1 MAEGTLHYLRIHQRT
16 YANAHSSTRRVY
28 HVTFPEMRH
37 QLTRRDFLAV
47 ASATS
52 LASAQSKKPIPV
64 GLELFSV
71 RGELKK
77 DLFATVT
84 AVAKMGYE
92 VVEFYSPY
100 FGWTADYAKQVRTLL
115 DDLGIEARSMHS
127 PRAAF
132 EPEGR
137 QKAVELNSIVGST
150 SVVMASAGGRFET
163 VDEWKR
169 VAELLTQSQE
179 LFEKSGIRAGYHNH
193 GFEWR
198 PMEGKSHAMDILAAG
213 TPESVTL
220 QLDVGTAV
228 EMEID
233 PVAWIKAHPGRIRN
247 IHCKD
252 WTPGSHEDGKAYRV
266 LFGEGKSP
274 WREIFAAAESGG
286 GVEFYLIEQEGSRYS
301 EFETAQRCLNT
312 YKQMRA

>member
-1 MAEGTLHYLRIHQRT
+1 MRY
-16 YANAHSSTRRVY
+16 SFTRRG
-28 HVTFPEMRH
+28 
-37 QLTRRDFLAV
+37 FLA
-47 ASATS
+47 ASA
-52 LASAQSKKPIPV
+52 AAPFAGAQSTPIPV
-64 GLELFSV
+64 GIELFSV

-77 DLFATVT
+77 DLFGTVS
-84 AVAKMGYE
+84 AVAKMGYQ

-100 FGWTADYAKQVRTLL
+100 FGWTVGYAKQVRKLL

-132 EPEGR
+132 EADGR
-137 QKAVELNSIVGST
+137 EKAVELNSIVGST
-150 SVVMASAGGRFET
+150 SLVMASPGGRFET
-163 VDEWKR
+163 ADEWKG

-179 LFEKSGIRAGYHNH
+179 VFGRSGIRAGYHNH
-193 GFEWR
+193 QFEWR
-198 PMEGKSHAMDILAAG
+198 PVDGDRHGMDILAAG
-213 TPESVTL
+213 TPKSVTL
-220 QLDVGTAV
+220 QLDVGTCV
-228 EMEID
+228 EMGVD

-274 WREIFAAAESGG
+274 WREIFAAAESVG

-301 EFETAQRCLNT
+301 ELETAQRCLDA
-312 YKQMRA
+312 YRRMRA

>member
-1 MAEGTLHYLRIHQRT
+1 
-16 YANAHSSTRRVY
+16 
-28 HVTFPEMRH
+28 MRCS
-37 QLTRRDFLAV
+37 LSRRDFLA
-47 ASATS
+47 AAAAAPATF
-52 LASAQSKKPIPV
+52 AQSKPVPV
-64 GLELFSV
+64 GIELFSV

-84 AVAKMGYE
+84 AVAKMGYQ

-100 FGWTADYAKQVRTLL
+100 FGWTPDYAKQVSTLL
-115 DDLGIEARSMHS
+115 DDLGIQARSMHS

-132 EPEGR
+132 EADGR
-137 QKAVELNSIVGST
+137 EKAVELNSIVGST

-179 LFEKSGIRAGYHNH
+179 VFERSGIRAGYHNH
-193 GFEWR
+193 QFEWR
-198 PMEGKSHAMDILAAG
+198 PLEGKRRAMDVLAAD
-213 TPESVTL
+213 TPHSVTL
-220 QLDVGTAV
+220 QLDVGTCV
-228 EMEID
+228 EMGVD
-233 PVAWIKAHPGRIRN
+233 PVAWINANPGRIRN

-274 WREIFAAAESGG
+274 WREIFAAAESVG

-301 EFETAQRCLNT
+301 ELETAQRCLDT
-312 YKQMRA
+312 YRKMRA